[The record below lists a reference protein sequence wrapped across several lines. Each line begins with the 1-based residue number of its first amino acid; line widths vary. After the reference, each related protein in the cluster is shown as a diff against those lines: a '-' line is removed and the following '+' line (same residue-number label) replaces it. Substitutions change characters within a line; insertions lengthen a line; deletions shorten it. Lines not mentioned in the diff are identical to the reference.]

1 MKTASKYK
9 RLIALVVIVAI
20 CVSFVFSISG
30 TATAETF
37 SITAS
42 YYANMRYSMSSAAW
56 VAINGQSA
64 LVVPVNFYSNTRH
77 VVNLY
82 GLTYHPGSYIY
93 GGTTSNHFDTVLNG
107 YSVNDTGDK
116 ITFPL
121 NVGDSSIKFVSI
133 NVTTPTSFDDV
144 RIEIDGVECNLV
156 SSVSGISA
164 GAISNTGFYGFT
176 TDIKVLDS
184 LSVNGLD
191 YISRFEKFTDTLST
205 LSYVVDFTEDIPAT
219 YIDMVV
225 KVNNGSIAEA
235 SIGSWT
241 DTQGWIGLT
250 VDSITR
256 DISSTGYCSYYR
268 IYGEVESGFSTK
280 ECHLQFDGTFNDSE
294 LQIISMNLFNDSI
307 APFPFNVNGFVTFNG
322 ADYSSSGS
330 NMGWNLAGIN
340 PAEDFSFVL
349 KANERWKEMDYLI
362 FDFSATCTSL
372 DSLFVYMDDSSGGI
386 SLLPFENRLVSGF
399 STSDNTTN
407 KIFRVIVDL
416 TNVNKTIDSDIV
428 LSLGGKIYEG
438 GLSFQLLNS
447 YGYVVSS
454 PTAPELSWLRKIW
467 NSISDGF
474 TSVINVLTNGFNS
487 VVNAI
492 ENMVTGGQEGQDFAD
507 KAEEQSGKIDNA
519 VGELDKVEK
528 PKLDENFGDVS
539 AIVPAEETLAFNNIL
554 TGVLGNS
561 FVIQILLLLTIFMT
575 ASYVLFGKKR

>member
-1 MKTASKYK
+1 MNTASKYK
-9 RLIALVVIVAI
+9 RLISIVVVVAI
-20 CVSFVFSISG
+20 CVTFVFSVSSG
-30 TATAETF
+30 VAAETF
-37 SITAS
+37 NVTAS
-42 YYANMRYSMSSAAW
+42 YYANMRYSMSSHAW
-56 VAINGQSA
+56 QAISGIST

-77 VVNLY
+77 VVSLS
-82 GLTYHPGSYIY
+82 GLTYASSFYVY
-93 GGTTSNHFDTVLNG
+93 GGPEVNYFTTSLNG
-107 YSVNDTGDK
+107 YTVNDLGDT

-121 NVGDSSIKFVSI
+121 NVGDSSIKFVTI
-133 NVTTPTSFDDV
+133 NVNTPTSFDGV
-144 RIEIDGVECNLV
+144 HVQIDGVDCKLV

-164 GAISNTGFYGFT
+164 GAISNNGFYGFT
-176 TDIKVLDS
+176 TDIKVLDN

-191 YISRFEKFTDTLST
+191 YISRFEKFTDTSST
-205 LSYVVDFTEDIPAT
+205 LSYVLDFTEDIPAT
-219 YIDMVV
+219 YLDMVV
-225 KVNNGSIAEA
+225 KVNNGSISEA

-256 DISSTGYCSYYR
+256 DINSTGYCSYYR

-280 ECHLQFDGTFNDSE
+280 ECHLQFDGSFNDSD

-322 ADYSSSGS
+322 VDYSSSGS

-340 PAEDFSFVL
+340 PAEDFTFVL

-362 FDFSATCTSL
+362 FDFTATCTSL
-372 DSLFVYMDDSSGGI
+372 DSLFVYMDNGSGGI

-399 STSDNTTN
+399 SAADGSTN
-407 KIFRVIVDL
+407 KVFRVIVDL
-416 TNVNKTIDSDIV
+416 TNVNRTIDSDIV

-438 GLSFQLLNS
+438 GLSFQLINS

-474 TSVINVLTNGFNS
+474 TNVINVLSNGFKS

-492 ENMVTGGQEGQDFAD
+492 ENMIAGGEDGQEFVD
-507 KAEEQSGKIDNA
+507 KAEEQAGKIDSA

-528 PKLDENFGDVS
+528 PKLDDNFGDISV
-539 AIVPAEETLAFNNIL
+539 IIPAEETLAFNNIL
-554 TGVLGNS
+554 AGVLGNS
-561 FVIQILLLLTIFMT
+561 FVVQILMLLVLFMT
-575 ASYVLFGKKR
+575 AGYVLFGKKG